1 MRPAVWE
8 TGFVKRRVLIVDDH
22 LDFRRLA
29 AAVLRAGGFEIVGEA
44 ADAASGLAAV
54 KTVSPDL
61 VLLDIQLPDRDGI
74 ALSHEIALH
83 AAADVVLISS
93 REAGD
98 FGTRLREAPVRG
110 FLTKSEFSAH
120 ALEAVAPAA

>member
-1 MRPAVWE
+1 
-8 TGFVKRRVLIVDDH
+8 VKRRVLIVDDH
-22 LDFRRLA
+22 PDFRRLA
-29 AAVLRAGGFEIVGEA
+29 AAVLCAGGFEIVGEA

-54 KTVSPDL
+54 DAVSPDL
-61 VLLDIQLPDRDGI
+61 VLLDIQLPGRDGI
-74 ALSHEIALH
+74 ALSHDIALN

-98 FGTRLREAPVRG
+98 FGSRLRDAPVRG
-110 FLTKSEFSAH
+110 FLTKSEFSAR